1 MMTFKE
7 HAQLDEVPL
16 APIGFLAW
24 RAVAKAGQWVATNY
38 PTTTG
43 MAIGTASV
51 IGTTGKVAVTKPVA
65 TTAGVYG
72 VAYFTDMET
81 VMATT
86 EQSIAFVIAFALEHG
101 LEITKGIVKGIFAQ
115 LSGADQLKLGVVLFT
130 ILYLKYGKK
139 IKSMW
144 KRFVIIVKK
153 IALKVKLGKDKLK
166 QIKFNGASGKKLG
179 KMTLK

>member
-7 HAQLDEVPL
+7 HAQLNEFVGVL
-16 APIGFLAW
+16 GW
-24 RAVAKAGQWVATNY
+24 RAVVKAGQWVAKNY

-43 MAIGTASV
+43 IALGTASV
-51 IGTTGKVAVTKPVA
+51 IGTTGKFAVTKPVA

-86 EQSIAFVIAFALEHG
+86 EQTIAFVIAFALEHG

-115 LSGADQLKLGVVLFT
+115 LSGTDQLKLGVVIFT

-139 IKSMW
+139 IKRLW
-144 KRFVIIVKK
+144 TRFVALVKK
-153 IALKVKLGKDKLK
+153 IALKVKLGKEKIQQR
-166 QIKFNGASGKKLG
+166 QINKALGTRLG
-179 KMTLK
+179 KMTA